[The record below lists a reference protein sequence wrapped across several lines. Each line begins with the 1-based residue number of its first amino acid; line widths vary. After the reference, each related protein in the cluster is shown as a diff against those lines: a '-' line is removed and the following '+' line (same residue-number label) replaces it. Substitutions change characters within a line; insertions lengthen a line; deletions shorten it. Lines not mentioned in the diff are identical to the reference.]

1 MIIDIMAFMDRVYR
15 ALAEINRRKIVYWL
29 SMGEMNVSQIEKK
42 LEISQATV
50 SSHLAILKKSGLISS
65 RVKGKERIY
74 KLNVEIGKSFVRELN
89 RLMSL
94 PVDYSTEEIIVRK

>member
-1 MIIDIMAFMDRVYR
+1 MVFMDKVYK
-15 ALAEINRRKIVYWL
+15 ALAEVNRRKIVYWL
-29 SMGEMNVSQIEKK
+29 SIGEMNVGKIEKK

-74 KLNVEIGKSFVRELN
+74 KLNIETGKSFVKELK

-94 PVDYSTEEIIVRK
+94 PENYNPEEIIVRK

>member
-29 SMGEMNVSQIEKK
+29 SMGEMNVGQIEKK

>member
-29 SMGEMNVSQIEKK
+29 SMGEMNVGQMEKK